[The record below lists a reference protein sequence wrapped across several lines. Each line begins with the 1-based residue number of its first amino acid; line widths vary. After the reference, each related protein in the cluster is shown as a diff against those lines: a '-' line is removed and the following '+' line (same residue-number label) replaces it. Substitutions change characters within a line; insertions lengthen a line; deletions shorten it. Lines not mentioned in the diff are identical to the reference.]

1 MNNQKFYEK
10 DWFIW
15 ITLIFVAPLG
25 IFLMWQEEKYKK
37 ETRIALT
44 VIFTILFAI
53 LVYQITSK
61 ATIVKVTQQQK
72 VSVAQPKET
81 KKYQNKQEVKKTL
94 VSTNVTKEASQSNA
108 TNNQVKEYF
117 QAVGTKTPQLG
128 DDIAQA
134 STALSQQDYDTMQT
148 YCNNIVKDCNDI
160 ESLKAPTQYQDLDK
174 QLKQA
179 CELYKNTY
187 GNLYNKIQ
195 QNDSIWINQQTSN
208 IDTANGIIKNITQE
222 LNSMEGK

>member
-1 MNNQKFYEK
+1 MDKQKFYEK

-25 IFLMWQEEKYKK
+25 IFLMWQQDKYKK

-53 LVYQITSK
+53 VVYQITSK

-72 VSVAQPKET
+72 VSIGQPSET

-94 VSTNVTKEASQSNA
+94 VSTKVTKESSQNSIDNEA
-108 TNNQVKEYF
+108 KNYF
-117 QAVGTKTPQLG
+117 QTVGTKTPQLG

-134 STALSQQDYDTMQT
+134 STALLQQDYDTMQT

-160 ESLKAPTQYQDLDK
+160 ESLKAPTQYQDLDN

-187 GNLYNKIQ
+187 SNLYSKIQ
-195 QNDSIWINQQTSN
+195 QNDSDWINQQTSN